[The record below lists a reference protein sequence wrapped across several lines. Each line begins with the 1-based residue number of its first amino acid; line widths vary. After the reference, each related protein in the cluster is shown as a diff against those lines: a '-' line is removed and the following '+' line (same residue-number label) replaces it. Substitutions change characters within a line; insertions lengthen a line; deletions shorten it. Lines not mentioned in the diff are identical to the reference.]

1 MQSGEVIFNK
11 YLSLYNNY
19 KKSFDHEF
27 CILLCKN
34 EEMFIFVN
42 ADKICKII
50 NTSLSKNKQ
59 YTKFNKNKMS
69 EKIPLLLKYNIS
81 VILINDNYNVVAIH
95 HPENKFHENAFSFC
109 FFPF

>member
-11 YLSLYNNY
+11 YLLLYNNY
-19 KKSFDHEF
+19 KKSFEHDF
-27 CILLCKN
+27 CILLSKN
-34 EEMFIFVN
+34 EEMFIYVN
-42 ADKICKII
+42 GDKICKIL
-50 NTSLSKNKQ
+50 NTPLYNKQ
-59 YTKFNKNKMS
+59 CTTFKKTKMS

-81 VILINDNYNVVAIH
+81 VILINENYNVLAIH